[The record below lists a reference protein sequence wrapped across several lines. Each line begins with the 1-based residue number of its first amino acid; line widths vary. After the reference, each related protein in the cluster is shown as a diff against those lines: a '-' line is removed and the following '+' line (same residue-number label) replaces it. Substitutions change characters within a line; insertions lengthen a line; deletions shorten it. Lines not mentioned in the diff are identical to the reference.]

1 LFGILA
7 NWSFAASAIFDPT
20 HLLERRELGSVN
32 STIWL
37 FNATDT
43 RAW

>member
-20 HLLERRELGSVN
+20 HLLERELGSVN

-43 RAW
+43 RTW